1 MLVMS
6 RGALS
11 AGQAETYYEEKY
23 SQDDY
28 YTEEHR
34 VAGQWFGQGADAHR
48 RAVSTALTEL
58 EHYALS
64 RQKGG
69 SEWVLTRNIVAA
81 CFDHIAA
88 RPAKGAD
95 DGYGVPIRTSTPTS

>member
-34 VAGQWFGQGADAHR
+34 VAGQWFGQGADAWGSPVKSIPKIFVPYYTVNGR
-48 RAVSTALTEL
+48 EPPKFSCATPTDEL
-58 EHYALS
+58 H
-64 RQKGG
+64 GG
-69 SEWVLTRNIVAA
+69 LDGTRPLTRPSQSAFRHWLA
-81 CFDHIAA
+81 ETL
-88 RPAKGAD
+88 R
-95 DGYGVPIRTSTPTS
+95 